1 MCQNGKVSE
10 LGSVKIGKGYNSSL
24 WIFKLEV
31 EEKKSSSVWAWP
43 SIASNWGSRKCQNQK
58 VWESWGRFLEQAPR
72 LDFART
78 QQCWDSDWDG
88 PPIFRTAY
96 SLNIA
101 VSVTVLGMRS
111 SYLGWRIS
119 CQGMIDGGVESV
131 RTGKCQNWK
140 VSESL
145 FCPNWKVSELESV
158 RISWNWEVPEFLKIG
173 KCQNSG
179 MAY

>member
-1 MCQNGKVSE
+1 METWQNWKVSEIESVRIGMCQNGKVSE

-31 EEKKSSSVWAWP
+31 EEKKSSRAWP

-111 SYLGWRIS
+111 SYLGWIIS

-145 FCPNWKVSELESV
+145 FCPNWKVS
-158 RISWNWEVPEFLKIG
+158 
-173 KCQNSG
+173 
-179 MAY
+179 